1 MMDIKKVLLVWFI
14 NFLIKKTKGSGIAI
28 KNEITQNQQLV
39 NEIDKPII
47 KKFKKRKVCSSS
59 SRQYLGF

>member
-1 MMDIKKVLLVWFI
+1 MVYKFSDKK
-14 NFLIKKTKGSGIAI
+14 NKGSGIAI

-39 NEIDKPII
+39 NELYKPII
-47 KKFKKRKVCSSS
+47 KKIKRRKVCSSS